1 MQVLKQHSSELCEGF
16 GDDTAMEL
24 SGLYKWN
31 ILSKT
36 SLKNKNKNHS
46 NYATN
51 TRKC

>member
-1 MQVLKQHSSELCEGF
+1 MIMQVLKQHSSELSEGF
-16 GDDTAMEL
+16 DDDTAMEL

-36 SLKNKNKNHS
+36 SLKNKNHS

-51 TRKC
+51 TGKC